1 MESSEEHVELLI
13 LTKPTA
19 DGERFIKIV
28 EYPCK
33 FWSNSYLILLS
44 AAKHSKSCIASAYP
58 ASR

>member
-1 MESSEEHVELLI
+1 MKRSLLIEDLLVMESSEEHVELLI

-33 FWSNSYLILLS
+33 TFFLL
-44 AAKHSKSCIASAYP
+44 Y
-58 ASR
+58 